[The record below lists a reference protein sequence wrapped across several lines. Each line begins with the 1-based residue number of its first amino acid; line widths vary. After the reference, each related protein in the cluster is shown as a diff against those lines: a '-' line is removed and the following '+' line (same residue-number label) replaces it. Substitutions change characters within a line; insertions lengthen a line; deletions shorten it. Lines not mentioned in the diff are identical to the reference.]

1 MTRRM
6 IAALLAA
13 ATVMPTMATAQD
25 RGQRG
30 ERGERAERARADN
43 DRGRDQAERQR
54 PANAQERRAAQ
65 PERRGDRDQAQRQR
79 AEQAQRAAQRQR
91 PAQML
96 EQRAGQPDRRGDQ
109 RPVPNYRDRNNDGR
123 ADWRGPGGYDRGRD
137 GWNRDGVN
145 RAGVNRNGQ
154 NYRAPDY
161 RRWNNNWRNDRRYD
175 WRGYRGYNRGVFRL
189 PRYYAP
195 YGWRYGYRRFS
206 IGVRIGAPLFASS
219 YWITDP
225 YYYRLPPA
233 YGGYRWVRYYND
245 ALLVDVR
252 TGYVVDVIHDIFW

>member
-1 MTRRM
+1 MPRR
-6 IAALLAA
+6 IWAAFLAA
-13 ATVMPTMATAQD
+13 ATMMPTMAAAQD
-25 RGQRG
+25 REQRG
-30 ERGERAERARADN
+30 EHAERARADN
-43 DRGRDQAERQR
+43 DRARDQVRQQRQR
-54 PANAQERRAAQ
+54 VDQARERHAQQ

-79 AEQAQRAAQRQR
+79 AAQAQRVAQRQR

-109 RPVPNYRDRNNDGR
+109 RPAPNYRDRNNDGR
-123 ADWRGPGGYDRGRD
+123 AAWRGPRGYDRGRA
-137 GWNRDGVN
+137 GGN
-145 RAGVNRNGQ
+145 RAGVNRARGNRNGPH
-154 NYRAPDY
+154 YRAPDY

-195 YGWRYGYRRFS
+195 YGWRYGYRRYS
-206 IGVRIGAPLFASS
+206 IGVRIGAPLFTQN
-219 YWITDP
+219 YWIADP
-225 YYYRLPPA
+225 WYYRLPPA